1 MSIERLTKDMNIIA
15 KLPDEPNDVG
25 GLTAEELKG
34 KFDEG
39 GVALKEFINESLL
52 PALEE
57 LGVESTV
64 QCVDPTLLKYLTVG
78 DEGELRY
85 SADGEVW
92 SILPGGV
99 DGADGK
105 DGTDG
110 TDGTGF
116 ICCTA
121 SVSSAATDVPVTK
134 SQLKY
139 PALRPIQDGDLVLCA
154 NGTVCSVSY
163 YDGSYYHLKST
174 GISIKGADGAQ
185 GEQGEQGEQGPAGA
199 DGEDGYTPVR
209 GTDYWTDEDKAA
221 IVADTLAQ
229 LPEGDCD
236 LPAVTTADEGKIL
249 QVAGGAWSVVAV
261 ADSAVATYVDDY
273 ISEALGG
280 EY

>member
-25 GLTAEELKG
+25 GLTADELKG

-52 PALEE
+52 PALEA
-57 LGVESTV
+57 LGVESAV

-78 DEGELRY
+78 EQGELRY

-99 DGADGK
+99 DGTDGK
-105 DGTDG
+105 DGADG
-110 TDGTGF
+110 DDGTGF
-116 ICCTA
+116 ICCTV
-121 SVSSAATDVPVTK
+121 SVSAASTAYIPVTK

-139 PALRPIQDGDLVLCA
+139 PALRPIQNGDLVLCA
-154 NGTVCSVSY
+154 NGTVCSVAY
-163 YDGSYYHLKST
+163 YGDGYYHLKST

-221 IVADTLAQ
+221 IVADVLAS
-229 LPEGDCD
+229 
-236 LPAVTTADEGKIL
+236 LPAAEG
-249 QVAGGAWSVVAV
+249 VSF
-261 ADSAVATYVDDY
+261 
-273 ISEALGG
+273 
-280 EY
+280 